1 MPKDKRP
8 YLLSFTTAAQLWLPF
23 FRSTYERMLSGDA
36 VELLAHVGPDGQEAE
51 HIVHG
56 VKDEG
61 VLLWEVVQDVG
72 QLFEG
77 PSHDDGGSFCD
88 RSSHGQSTLG

>member
-1 MPKDKRP
+1 MF
-8 YLLSFTTAAQLWLPF
+8 YVCYNSCTALASLFSPLP
-23 FRSTYERMLSGDA
+23 RSTYERMLSGDA

-56 VKDEG
+56 VKDER
-61 VLLWEVVQDVG
+61 VLLWEVVQNVG

-77 PSHDDGGSFCD
+77 PSHDGGSFRERGR
-88 RSSHGQSTLG
+88 RSSHGHSTLG

>member
-1 MPKDKRP
+1 MF
-8 YLLSFTTAAQLWLPF
+8 YAFYNSCITLAILFLLPLPT
-23 FRSTYERMLSGDA
+23 STYERMPSGDA
-36 VELLAHVGPDGQEAE
+36 VELVAHVGPDGQEAE
-51 HIVHG
+51 HIVNS

-77 PSHDDGGSFCD
+77 PSHDAWRFF
-88 RSSHGQSTLG
+88 L

>member
-1 MPKDKRP
+1 M
-8 YLLSFTTAAQLWLPF
+8 SFTTAAQLWLPF
-23 FRSTYERMLSGDA
+23 FSPLPRSTYERMLSGDA

-56 VKDEG
+56 VEDEG

-72 QLFEG
+72 QLLEG
-77 PSHDDGGSFCD
+77 PSHDDGGSFCERGR
-88 RSSHGQSTLG
+88 RSSHGHSTLG